1 MYRDLVLI
9 NGTINRRWLLAV
21 KSATFLF
28 FFLSF
33 LLESSSSSE
42 PTLRRACTLVDKVSD
57 ESLTH
62 SMQIMWRIFVR
73 LNCLSF
79 SPHLLPFS
87 FLKSW
92 KKICDLHSV
101 YFVMKNYLFTDYSFI
116 YKKFY
121 VYIGQIIF

>member
-28 FFLSF
+28 LFLSF

-42 PTLRRACTLVDKVSD
+42 ATLRRACTLVDKVSD

-62 SMQIMWRIFVR
+62 SMQIM
-73 LNCLSF
+73 
-79 SPHLLPFS
+79 
-87 FLKSW
+87 
-92 KKICDLHSV
+92 
-101 YFVMKNYLFTDYSFI
+101 
-116 YKKFY
+116 
-121 VYIGQIIF
+121 